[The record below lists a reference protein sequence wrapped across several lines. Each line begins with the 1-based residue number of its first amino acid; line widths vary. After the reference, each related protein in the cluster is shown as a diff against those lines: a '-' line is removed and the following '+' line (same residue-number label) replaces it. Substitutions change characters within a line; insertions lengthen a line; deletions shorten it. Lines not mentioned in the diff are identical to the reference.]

1 MEQTTK
7 KQWTAPKLTVLG
19 DVETLT
25 LQKVKSFGG
34 NDGFILQNGQNIS
47 G

>member
-1 MEQTTK
+1 MEQTK
-7 KQWTAPKLTVLG
+7 KQWTAPELTVLG

-34 NDGFILQNGQNIS
+34 NDGFVLQNGQGIS